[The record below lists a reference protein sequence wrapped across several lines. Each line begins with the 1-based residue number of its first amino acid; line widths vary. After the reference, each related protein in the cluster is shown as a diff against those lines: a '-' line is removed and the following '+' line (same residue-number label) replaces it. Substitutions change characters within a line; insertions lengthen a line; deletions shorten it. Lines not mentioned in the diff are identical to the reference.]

1 MHPIPTAERLDSPDH
16 ELAALRSPLSHKLTA
31 VDRVLKYARL
41 ERGDL
46 AIVFIYAVT
55 AGLCSLVVP
64 ITVQSLVNTVAF
76 TARMQPL
83 LVLTVFVLAGLSITG
98 VLNTLQYRVVETLN
112 QRLFVRATRDAVRR
126 VVESDMARTR
136 PNAAAQLL
144 NKFLDVALIQ
154 KASSTLLLDGLSV
167 TLQGLVALILLG
179 FYHPALLAFDAILV
193 TLIAIILFVLGRNG
207 TSTSIKES
215 KAKHHIV
222 ASLQEVA
229 RAGSVFKSPAG
240 IDFALQRADELA
252 LEYVFAR
259 QRHFRVV
266 FRQAAASYAL
276 QALATAG
283 LLGLGGKLVIDGQ
296 LTLGQLVAAE
306 LAVTAL
312 LSSVAKLG
320 KYLENYYDLVTALD
334 KVGEIVDLPTEPAS
348 GSRRRARLGP
358 ASLALRQVGYRHE
371 SGTVQLAPVS
381 LRVEPGHLVAVLGGD
396 ASGKS
401 TLAEIIYGLR
411 RPTSGQLFL
420 DDANLTELALAD
432 LRSDVALVGT
442 ELPFSGNLRDNLAFG
457 DERLDPV
464 QVARVLTTVGLMQDI
479 ETLPQGAMTTIGPEG
494 VHLTGSQ
501 AARLALARGILAK
514 PRLLL
519 LDGTLDRLEQSA
531 ALGILRALKS
541 FSAESSVVVLTVD
554 PVLASACDNVISL
567 DQEARERPLDVN
579 A

>member
-1 MHPIPTAERLDSPDH
+1 MHPIPSAERIDSPDH
-16 ELAALRSPLSHKLTA
+16 GLAALRSPLSNVLTA
-31 VDRVLKYARL
+31 ADRVVRLARL

-46 AIVFIYAVT
+46 IVVFIYAVT

-98 VLNTLQYRVVETLN
+98 VLNTLQYQVVETLN
-112 QRLFVRATRDAVRR
+112 QRLFVRTTRDAVRR
-126 VVESDMARTR
+126 LVESDLARTR
-136 PNAAAQLL
+136 PNSAAQLL

-154 KASSTLLLDGLSV
+154 KACSTLLLDGLSV
-167 TLQGLVALILLG
+167 TLQGLVALLLLG

-193 TLIAIILFVLGRNG
+193 TLIAIILFVLGRSG
-207 TSTSIKES
+207 TATSIKES
-215 KAKHHIV
+215 KAKHHVV

-229 RAGSVFKSPAG
+229 RAGAVFKSPAG

-252 LEYVFAR
+252 RDYVFAR
-259 QRHFRVV
+259 KRHFRVV

-276 QALATAG
+276 QALATAS

-334 KVGEIVDLPTEPAS
+334 KVGEIVDLPAEPVA
-348 GSRRRARLGP
+348 GSRRRNAGGA
-358 ASLALRQVGYRHE
+358 ASLRLHQVGYRHP
-371 SGTVQLAPVS
+371 SGTVQLAPVT
-381 LRVEPGHLVAVLGGD
+381 LHVEPGRLVAVLGGD

-411 RPTSGQLFL
+411 RPTSGQLFI
-420 DDANLTELALAD
+420 DDANLTELDLAD

-442 ELPFSGNLRDNLAFG
+442 DLPFSGNLRDNLAFG
-457 DERLDPV
+457 DERLDPAL
-464 QVARVLTTVGLMQDI
+464 VARVLTLVGMAQDI
-479 ETLPQGAMTTIGPEG
+479 DSLPQGAMTTIGPDG

-514 PRLLL
+514 PRLLV

-531 ALGILRALKS
+531 AVSILQAL
-541 FSAESSVVVLTVD
+541 AAAGPESSILVLTVD
-554 PVLASACDNVISL
+554 PVIAGACHNVVSL
-567 DQEARERPLDVN
+567 VPATLTREL
-579 A
+579 

>member
-1 MHPIPTAERLDSPDH
+1 MHPIPSVERVDTPEHS
-16 ELAALRSPLSHKLTA
+16 LAALRSPLSGALSA
-31 VDRVLKYARL
+31 AERVLKFARL

-46 AIVFIYAVT
+46 IVVFIYAVT

-98 VLNTLQYRVVETLN
+98 VLNTLQYQVVETLN
-112 QRLFVRATRDAVRR
+112 QRLFVRTTRDAVRR
-126 VVESDMARTR
+126 LVESDLARTR

-144 NKFLDVALIQ
+144 NKFLDVALVQ
-154 KASSTLLLDGLSV
+154 KASSTLLLDGLSI
-167 TLQGLVALILLG
+167 TLQGVVALLLLG

-193 TLIAIILFVLGRNG
+193 AFIAVILLVLGRG
-207 TSTSIKES
+207 GIATSVKES
-215 KAKHHIV
+215 KAKHHVV

-240 IDFALQRADELA
+240 IDFALRRADELA
-252 LEYVFAR
+252 REYVFAR
-259 QRHFRVV
+259 RKHFRVV

-276 QALATAG
+276 QALATAS

-320 KYLENYYDLVTALD
+320 KYLENYYDLAAALD
-334 KVGEIVDLPTEPAS
+334 KVGEIVDLPAEPS
-348 GSRRRARLGP
+348 TGSRRRASMGP
-358 ASLALRQVGYRHE
+358 ASLLLQHVGYRHH
-371 SGTVQLAPVS
+371 SGTVQLAPLS
-381 LRVEPGHLVAVLGGD
+381 LQVNPGQVVAVLGGD
-396 ASGKS
+396 ATGKS
-401 TLAEIIYGLR
+401 TLAEIIYGIR
-411 RPTSGQLFL
+411 RPTSGRLFI
-420 DDANLTELALAD
+420 DGANLTELELAD
-432 LRSDVALVGT
+432 LRGDVVLVGT

-457 DERLDPV
+457 DEGLDPV
-464 QVARVLTTVGLMQDI
+464 LVTRVLGIVGLTQDI

-501 AARLALARGILAK
+501 AARLALARGMLAK
-514 PRLLL
+514 PRLLV
-519 LDGTLDRLEQSA
+519 LDGTLDHLEQTA
-531 ALGILRALKS
+531 AISILHALEP
-541 FSAESSVVVLTVD
+541 FSTESSVLVLTAD
-554 PVLASACDNVISL
+554 PVLAGACDSVTSL
-567 DQEARERPLDVN
+567 SQKLREGER
-579 A
+579 

>member
-1 MHPIPTAERLDSPDH
+1 MHPITDADPVDTPDH
-16 ELAALRSPLSHKLTA
+16 GLAALRSPLAKALSA
-31 VDRVLKYARL
+31 ADRVLKLARL

-46 AIVFIYAVT
+46 LIVFIYAVT

-98 VLNTLQYRVVETLN
+98 VLNTLQYQVVETLN
-112 QRLFVRATRDAVRR
+112 QRLFVRTTRDAVRR
-126 VVESDMARTR
+126 LVESDLARTR
-136 PNAAAQLL
+136 PHAAAQLL
-144 NKFLDVALIQ
+144 NKFLDVALVQ
-154 KASSTLLLDGLSV
+154 KAGSTLLLDGLSV
-167 TLQGLVALILLG
+167 TLQGLVALLLLG

-193 TLIAIILFVLGRNG
+193 ALIAIILFVLGRGG
-207 TSTSIKES
+207 TATSIKES
-215 KAKHHIV
+215 KAKHHVV

-229 RAGSVFKSPAG
+229 RAGSVFKSRAG

-252 LEYVFAR
+252 RDYVFAR
-259 QRHFRVV
+259 KKHFRVV

-276 QALATAG
+276 QALATAS
-283 LLGLGGKLVIDGQ
+283 LLGLGGKLVLDGQ

-320 KYLENYYDLVTALD
+320 KYLESYYDLVASLD
-334 KVGEIVDLPTEPAS
+334 KVGEIVDLPAEPTS
-348 GSRRRARLGP
+348 GSRRRAVHGP
-358 ASLALRQVGYRHE
+358 AKLLLQQVGYRHD

-381 LRVEPGHLVAVLGGD
+381 LGVDPGQLVAVLGGD

-401 TLAEIIYGLR
+401 TLSEIIYGIR
-411 RPTSGQLFL
+411 RPTSGQLFI
-420 DDANLTELALAD
+420 DDANLTELQLAD
-432 LRSDVALVGT
+432 LRKDVALVGT
-442 ELPFSGNLRDNLAFG
+442 DLPFSGNLRDNLAFG

-464 QVARVLTTVGLMQDI
+464 QVARVLAIVGLTQDI
-479 ETLPQGAMTTIGPEG
+479 ETLAQGAMTTIGPNG

-519 LDGTLDRLEQSA
+519 LDGTLDRLEQPA
-531 ALGILRALKS
+531 AISILQAIRQ
-541 FSAESSVVVLTVD
+541 FSVESSVVVLTVD
-554 PVLASACDNVISL
+554 PVIASACDTVTSL
-567 DQEARERPLDVN
+567 NQNPNERQG
-579 A
+579 